1 MDNKT
6 TEFIDNTL
14 LITMQ
19 VLLEK
24 ETSEF
29 TDMDQHLK
37 DIVKRSVAMTADLA
51 TMRRNL
57 LNTDEYGLTSKKANR
72 SRNSTRSKLPA
83 KRDKS

>member
-37 DIVKRSVAMTADLA
+37 DIVKRSVAMTTDLA
-51 TMRRNL
+51 IMRREL
-57 LNTDEYGLTSKKANR
+57 LNTEQYGPTSKKANR
-72 SRNSTRSKLPA
+72 SRNSARSKLPT